1 METKNKIIKT
11 AKVCYNVSKVLYILS
26 IFACIAFI
34 VLAIALSCTHA
45 IKSLTV
51 AETAIMFGTLAL
63 YAFTLIGL
71 LWNVEGVFK
80 SIVDVQA
87 PFTERV
93 SHYLKKIA
101 VFVILLAVVPA
112 LVGSIL
118 LRAICPST
126 EIVFPI
132 EFGGI
137 VAGVVLF
144 LFGMFFKYGKE
155 LQKNDDETL

>member
-11 AKVCYNVSKVLYILS
+11 AKICAVISKVLYVLS
-26 IFACIAFI
+26 CAACAVFIA
-34 VLAIALSCTHA
+34 LAIALSRTHA

-51 AETAIMFGTLAL
+51 AETAIMFSTLAL
-63 YAFTLIGL
+63 YAFMCVGL
-71 LWNVEGVFK
+71 LWNVEGIFK
-80 SIVDVQA
+80 SIVKIQA
-87 PFTERV
+87 PFAERV
-93 SHYLKKIA
+93 SAYLKKIA
-101 VFVILLAVVPA
+101 VFVILLAIVPA

-126 EIVFPI
+126 EMVFPI
-132 EFGGI
+132 SFGGI
-137 VAGVVLF
+137 VAGVVMF